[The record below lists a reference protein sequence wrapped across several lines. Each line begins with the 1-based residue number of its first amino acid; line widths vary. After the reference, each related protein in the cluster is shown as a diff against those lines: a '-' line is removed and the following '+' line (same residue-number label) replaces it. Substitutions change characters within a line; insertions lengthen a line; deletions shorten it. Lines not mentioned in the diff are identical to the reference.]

1 MHPETERDEQERGIA
16 GTRTAVP
23 RFSFTDRRHKAA
35 KEQTPRLRNTNGMF
49 TTHKRPTCEAQTAH
63 LRKANAPPAKST
75 CATHETQTPH
85 LRNTNDIFT
94 THKQPTYEAQ
104 VTHLRKANGP
114 SATHKH
120 PIHDSKPHIY
130 LFIWLPTKNKQA
142 YFALFPICIIFAQQ
156 ALQNPATSY
165 RSKDGTAVEH

>member
-23 RFSFTDRRHKAA
+23 RFSFTDRRHKAT
-35 KEQTPRLRNTNGMF
+35 KEQAPHLRNTNGMF
-49 TTHKRPTCEAQTAH
+49 TTHKR
-63 LRKANAPPAKST
+63 
-75 CATHETQTPH
+75 
-85 LRNTNDIFT
+85 
-94 THKQPTYEAQ
+94 PTYEAQ

-156 ALQNPATSY
+156 ALQNPAY
-165 RSKDGTAVEH
+165 KPRKERRNRCGTLKFHVKQRNGKVL